1 MDEFVTISRQKEN
14 EEIVGRDSDIKY
26 IKSLIESNTSFC
38 VYGSIGVGK
47 TFLIKHALL
56 GIHYIELTSELF
68 TSLFTERLKSMN
80 VHVVADTLDVS
91 EPLSLGSTIVI
102 SDKIIENLLC
112 IKIESLS
119 VEDIIHIGTKKFPGT
134 NEDKIRQHAI
144 SSNGDIRTFLFRM
157 NQFTDVKDLF
167 KSPKDFVYDLLCQGG
182 CLEPWDYIGRSVMEH
197 GYSWGIVHENYLD
210 SPSCSINNNMYLL
223 ADMMS
228 YADIKDAD
236 IYSSGYSSQKYIFS
250 LFGIL
255 LPAITIDHTLDR
267 NIMRPG
273 SAWTKFNN
281 YKMRFRR
288 FQSLTNRKV
297 LTKIDIDSLM
307 VISQYCKNKPSDD
320 IMSLLNFYGFES
332 ADIDMMNHISLLNKI
347 KPRILQTIK
356 TKLKLLAKE

>member
-1 MDEFVTISRQKEN
+1 M
-14 EEIVGRDSDIKY
+14 
-26 IKSLIESNTSFC
+26 
-38 VYGSIGVGK
+38 
-47 TFLIKHALL
+47 
-56 GIHYIELTSELF
+56 HYIDLTSELF
-68 TSLFTERLKSMN
+68 TNSFTERLKSMN

-91 EPLSLGSTIVI
+91 EPLSLGSTIVV

-134 NEDKIRQHAI
+134 NEDEVRRHAI
-144 SSNGDIRTFLFRM
+144 SSNGDIRTFLFHM
-157 NQFTDVKDLF
+157 NQFTDIKDLF

-197 GYSWGIVHENYLD
+197 GYSWGVVHENYLD
-210 SPSCSINNNMYLL
+210 SPCSINSMDLL

-228 YADIKDAD
+228 YADIKDGD

-255 LPAITIDHTLDR
+255 LPAIAIDHTLDR

-297 LTKIDIDSLM
+297 LTKIDVDSLM
-307 VISQYCKNKPSDD
+307 VISQYCKSKPIDGYV
-320 IMSLLNFYGFES
+320 MNLLNFYGFES
-332 ADIDMMNHISLLNKI
+332 ADIDMMNHISLVNKI